1 MSIDAPRIAM
11 QRPISPIRGVSS
23 MGFLFHGSL
32 ALLVLLFLAAFVVLW
47 VVLVH
52 VIDAWTLLGIPLALL
67 LIFVTTMR
75 ELA

>member
-1 MSIDAPRIAM
+1 
-11 QRPISPIRGVSS
+11 